1 MGLSLSSIF
10 LFSPSANAVNGLN
23 AYVWDVLGQNAAP
36 ILPDGL
42 QPVVTTIVNNI
53 DYQWSSGSVLG
64 GPSEDV
70 IVQFTGYITSPV
82 TQDISFLATA
92 DDGTRLYL
100 DGTLIT
106 DDWRDKGGGGTT
118 SSPVHF
124 EANVSKQITLWYYEN
139 GGGAA
144 VHLYWDING
153 YMTIVPTTAF
163 STSIS
168 TSPPP
173 PTPQLNVPTNV
184 QGILTQDKISVTW
197 SAPQNSVSQIERYAI
212 FWSYDNFQS
221 GWGIASLTTSATIN
235 NLPDSTTVYIKI
247 RADNDTIPVY
257 SDWSET
263 IQIVTGTYK
272 ADKAAADLLAQQA
285 LQAEQQRQVN
295 ANTAVTNY
303 ESATITSLSDYISI
317 QSLKT
322 IAESSVSSVQNLV
335 IKTALQ
341 DRINNKSVQVENT
354 KSQLEA
360 ERAAAIAAAEAEA
373 ARIAAIKA
381 EQERIAAEKAAKE
394 AEEARLKAE
403 AEAKAAEE
411 ARIAAEKAAK
421 EAEIAKQKAEEEA
434 RIQAEKDAKAKVD
447 AEKAAQEAKVAEEAK
462 AKAEAEAEAAR
473 IAAIKAEQERI
484 AAEKAAKEAEEA
496 RLKAEAEAKAAEEAR
511 IAAEKAAKEAEIA
524 KQKAE
529 EEARIQAEKDAKAKV
544 DAEKAA
550 QEAKVAEEAKAKAEA
565 EAKAK
570 EEAAKKAEADKIKAE
585 EEAKK
590 AEQKA
595 AEDAKKKAMEEAAKA
610 AESGKELTEEQKTE
624 VVNIL
629 IENAIS
635 SGQTITAD
643 QIQSSGI
650 EYKDLPPATP
660 VEVRT
665 DANGNE
671 VVITAEVA
679 AQVELVSDP
688 AALAAELFNDP
699 GAAIAAL
706 GSIGADMSP
715 EERKE
720 STEAVV
726 ATVIAAGAAINAVG
740 VASAGSTG
748 GSPTGGG
755 SGGGNSG
762 GPSGSSGA
770 RRRET

>member
-36 ILPDGL
+36 TLPDGL

-70 IVQFTGYITSPV
+70 IVQFTGYITSPI

-197 SAPQNSVSQIERYAI
+197 SAPQNSVSQIERYAV

-462 AKAEAEAEAAR
+462 AKAEAEA
-473 IAAIKAEQERI
+473 
-484 AAEKAAKEAEEA
+484 
-496 RLKAEAEAKAAEEAR
+496 
-511 IAAEKAAKEAEIA
+511 
-524 KQKAE
+524 
-529 EEARIQAEKDAKAKV
+529 
-544 DAEKAA
+544 
-550 QEAKVAEEAKAKAEA
+550 
-565 EAKAK
+565 KAK

-595 AEDAKKKAMEEAAKA
+595 AEDAKKKAMEEAAKD

>member
-70 IVQFTGYITSPV
+70 IVQFTGYITSPI

-462 AKAEAEAEAAR
+462 AKAEAEA
-473 IAAIKAEQERI
+473 
-484 AAEKAAKEAEEA
+484 
-496 RLKAEAEAKAAEEAR
+496 
-511 IAAEKAAKEAEIA
+511 
-524 KQKAE
+524 
-529 EEARIQAEKDAKAKV
+529 
-544 DAEKAA
+544 
-550 QEAKVAEEAKAKAEA
+550 
-565 EAKAK
+565 KAK

-595 AEDAKKKAMEEAAKA
+595 AEDAKKKAMEEAAKD

>member
-36 ILPDGL
+36 TLPDGL

-70 IVQFTGYITSPV
+70 IVQFTGYITSPI

-118 SSPVHF
+118 SAPVHF
-124 EANVSKQITLWYYEN
+124 DANVSKQITLWYYEN

-462 AKAEAEAEAAR
+462 AKAEAEA
-473 IAAIKAEQERI
+473 
-484 AAEKAAKEAEEA
+484 
-496 RLKAEAEAKAAEEAR
+496 
-511 IAAEKAAKEAEIA
+511 
-524 KQKAE
+524 
-529 EEARIQAEKDAKAKV
+529 
-544 DAEKAA
+544 
-550 QEAKVAEEAKAKAEA
+550 
-565 EAKAK
+565 KAK

-595 AEDAKKKAMEEAAKA
+595 AEDAKKKAMEEAAKD

>member
-118 SSPVHF
+118 SAPVHF
-124 EANVSKQITLWYYEN
+124 DANVSKQITLWYYEN

-197 SAPQNSVSQIERYAI
+197 SAPQNSVSQIERYAV

-360 ERAAAIAAAEAEA
+360 ERAAAIAA
-373 ARIAAIKA
+373 
-381 EQERIAAEKAAKE
+381 
-394 AEEARLKAE
+394 
-403 AEAKAAEE
+403 
-411 ARIAAEKAAK
+411 
-421 EAEIAKQKAEEEA
+421 
-434 RIQAEKDAKAKVD
+434 
-447 AEKAAQEAKVAEEAK
+447 
-462 AKAEAEAEAAR
+462 AEAEAAR